1 MSDNK
6 AAKSPDSIKIQSPDN
21 EYKKKLNRIK
31 SKICYY
37 KKKPQCGGADAHKT
51 KVIEND
57 KERKEIIEK
66 LETYRSI
73 LKLSEAK
80 IKEFNRINKLIGRDE
95 FNKDEFLNSIQI

>member
-1 MSDNK
+1 MSDNE
-6 AAKSPDSIKIQSPDN
+6 ASKSPDSIKIQSPDD

-37 KKKPQCGGADAHKT
+37 KKKPQCGG
-51 KVIEND
+51 VEND

>member
-1 MSDNK
+1 MSDNE
-6 AAKSPDSIKIQSPDN
+6 ASKSPDD

-31 SKICYY
+31 SKIGYY
-37 KKKPQCGGADAHKT
+37 KKKPQCGG
-51 KVIEND
+51 VEND
-57 KERKEIIEK
+57 QERKEIIEK
-66 LETYRSI
+66 LKTYRSI

>member
-6 AAKSPDSIKIQSPDN
+6 AVKSPDN

-37 KKKPQCGGADAHKT
+37 KKKSQCGGVENNKT
-51 KVIEND
+51 NGTEND

-73 LKLSEAK
+73 IKLSEAK
-80 IKEFNRINKLIGRDE
+80 IKEFNRINKLVGRDE

>member
-6 AAKSPDSIKIQSPDN
+6 AVKSPDD

-37 KKKPQCGGADAHKT
+37 KKKPQCGG
-51 KVIEND
+51 VEND

-66 LETYRSI
+66 LKTYRSI

>member
-1 MSDNK
+1 MSDNE
-6 AAKSPDSIKIQSPDN
+6 AVKSPDD

-37 KKKPQCGGADAHKT
+37 KKKSQCSG
-51 KVIEND
+51 VEND
-57 KERKEIIEK
+57 KEIIEK

>member
-6 AAKSPDSIKIQSPDN
+6 AVKSPDD

-37 KKKPQCGGADAHKT
+37 KKKPQCGG
-51 KVIEND
+51 VEND
-57 KERKEIIEK
+57 EEIIEK

-80 IKEFNRINKLIGRDE
+80 IKEFNRINKLVGRDE

>member
-1 MSDNK
+1 MSDNEASK
-6 AAKSPDSIKIQSPDN
+6 SPDN

-37 KKKPQCGGADAHKT
+37 KKKPQCGE
-51 KVIEND
+51 VEND

>member
-6 AAKSPDSIKIQSPDN
+6 AVKSPDN

-37 KKKPQCGGADAHKT
+37 KKKSQCGG
-51 KVIEND
+51 VEND
-57 KERKEIIEK
+57 KEIIEK

-73 LKLSEAK
+73 IKLSEAK
-80 IKEFNRINKLIGRDE
+80 IKEFNRINKLVGRDE

>member
-1 MSDNK
+1 MSDNE
-6 AAKSPDSIKIQSPDN
+6 AAKSPDD

-37 KKKPQCGGADAHKT
+37 KKKPQCGG
-51 KVIEND
+51 VENY
-57 KERKEIIEK
+57 KEIIEK

-73 LKLSEAK
+73 IKLSEAK

>member
-1 MSDNK
+1 MSDNE
-6 AAKSPDSIKIQSPDN
+6 ASKSPDSIKIRSPDN

-37 KKKPQCGGADAHKT
+37 KKKPHCGGADAHKT
-51 KVIEND
+51 KGTEND

>member
-6 AAKSPDSIKIQSPDN
+6 ASKSPDSIKIQSPDD

-37 KKKPQCGGADAHKT
+37 KKKPQCGGA
-51 KVIEND
+51 END

-73 LKLSEAK
+73 LKLSETK

>member
-6 AAKSPDSIKIQSPDN
+6 AVKSPDN

-37 KKKPQCGGADAHKT
+37 KKKSQCGG
-51 KVIEND
+51 VEND
-57 KERKEIIEK
+57 KEIIEK

>member
-1 MSDNK
+1 MSDNE
-6 AAKSPDSIKIQSPDN
+6 AVKSPDD

-37 KKKPQCGGADAHKT
+37 KKKPQCGGVDAHKT

-57 KERKEIIEK
+57 KEIIEK

>member
-6 AAKSPDSIKIQSPDN
+6 AAKSPDN

-37 KKKPQCGGADAHKT
+37 KKKPQCGGVDAHKT
-51 KVIEND
+51 NGTEND
-57 KERKEIIEK
+57 EEIIEK

-73 LKLSEAK
+73 LKLGEAK

>member
-1 MSDNK
+1 MSDNE
-6 AAKSPDSIKIQSPDN
+6 AVKSPDD

-37 KKKPQCGGADAHKT
+37 KKKTQCGG
-51 KVIEND
+51 VEND
-57 KERKEIIEK
+57 KEIIEK

>member
-1 MSDNK
+1 MSDNE
-6 AAKSPDSIKIQSPDN
+6 AAKSPDN

-37 KKKPQCGGADAHKT
+37 KKKPQCGGVDAHKT

-57 KERKEIIEK
+57 EEIIEK

>member
-6 AAKSPDSIKIQSPDN
+6 AAKSPDSIKIQSPDD

-37 KKKPQCGGADAHKT
+37 KKKPQCGG
-51 KVIEND
+51 VEND

>member
-6 AAKSPDSIKIQSPDN
+6 AVKSPDD

-37 KKKPQCGGADAHKT
+37 KKKPQCGGVDAHKT
-51 KVIEND
+51 NGTEND
-57 KERKEIIEK
+57 EEIIEK

-73 LKLSEAK
+73 LKLGEAK

>member
-1 MSDNK
+1 MSDNE
-6 AAKSPDSIKIQSPDN
+6 AAKSPDD

-37 KKKPQCGGADAHKT
+37 KKKPQCGG
-51 KVIEND
+51 VEND

-66 LETYRSI
+66 LKTYRSI

>member
-6 AAKSPDSIKIQSPDN
+6 AVKSPDD

-37 KKKPQCGGADAHKT
+37 KKKPQCGG
-51 KVIEND
+51 VEND
-57 KERKEIIEK
+57 KEIIEK

-73 LKLSEAK
+73 LKLGEAK

>member
-1 MSDNK
+1 MSDNE
-6 AAKSPDSIKIQSPDN
+6 AVKSPDD

-37 KKKPQCGGADAHKT
+37 KKKPQCDG
-51 KVIEND
+51 VEND
-57 KERKEIIEK
+57 KEIIEK

-80 IKEFNRINKLIGRDE
+80 IKEFNRINKLVGRDE

>member
-1 MSDNK
+1 MSDNE
-6 AAKSPDSIKIQSPDN
+6 AVKSPDD

-37 KKKPQCGGADAHKT
+37 KKKPQCGGVDAHKT
-51 KVIEND
+51 NGTEND
-57 KERKEIIEK
+57 EEIIEK

-73 LKLSEAK
+73 IKLSEAK
-80 IKEFNRINKLIGRDE
+80 IKEFNRINKLVGRDE

>member
-6 AAKSPDSIKIQSPDN
+6 AVKSPDD

-37 KKKPQCGGADAHKT
+37 KKKPQCGG
-51 KVIEND
+51 VEND
-57 KERKEIIEK
+57 KEIIEK
-66 LETYRSI
+66 LETCRSI

>member
-6 AAKSPDSIKIQSPDN
+6 AVKSPDN

-37 KKKPQCGGADAHKT
+37 KMKSQCGG
-51 KVIEND
+51 VEND

-73 LKLSEAK
+73 IKLSEAK
-80 IKEFNRINKLIGRDE
+80 IKEFNRINKLVGRDE

>member
-1 MSDNK
+1 MSDNE
-6 AAKSPDSIKIQSPDN
+6 AAKSPDN

-37 KKKPQCGGADAHKT
+37 KKKPQCGGVDAHKT
-51 KVIEND
+51 NGTEND
-57 KERKEIIEK
+57 KERIEK

>member
-1 MSDNK
+1 MSDNE
-6 AAKSPDSIKIQSPDN
+6 AVKSPDD

-37 KKKPQCGGADAHKT
+37 KKKSQCGG
-51 KVIEND
+51 VEND
-57 KERKEIIEK
+57 KEIIEK

-73 LKLSEAK
+73 IKLSEAK

>member
-1 MSDNK
+1 MSDNEAVK
-6 AAKSPDSIKIQSPDN
+6 SPDN

-37 KKKPQCGGADAHKT
+37 KKKSQCGGVENNKT
-51 KVIEND
+51 NGIEND

-73 LKLSEAK
+73 IKLSEAK
-80 IKEFNRINKLIGRDE
+80 IKEFNRINKLVGRDK

>member
-6 AAKSPDSIKIQSPDN
+6 AVKSPDN

-37 KKKPQCGGADAHKT
+37 KKKSQCGGVENNKT
-51 KVIEND
+51 NGTEND

>member
-1 MSDNK
+1 MSDNE
-6 AAKSPDSIKIQSPDN
+6 AVKSPDD

-37 KKKPQCGGADAHKT
+37 KKKPQCGE
-51 KVIEND
+51 VEND
-57 KERKEIIEK
+57 EEIIEK

-80 IKEFNRINKLIGRDE
+80 IKEFNRINKLVGRDE

>member
-6 AAKSPDSIKIQSPDN
+6 AVKSPDD

-37 KKKPQCGGADAHKT
+37 KKKPQCGGA
-51 KVIEND
+51 END
-57 KERKEIIEK
+57 KEIIEK

-80 IKEFNRINKLIGRDE
+80 IKEFNRINKLVGRDE

>member
-6 AAKSPDSIKIQSPDN
+6 AAKSPDN

-37 KKKPQCGGADAHKT
+37 KKKPQCGG
-51 KVIEND
+51 VEND

-66 LETYRSI
+66 LKTYRSI

>member
-6 AAKSPDSIKIQSPDN
+6 ASKSPDD

-37 KKKPQCGGADAHKT
+37 KKKSQCGG
-51 KVIEND
+51 VEND
-57 KERKEIIEK
+57 KEIIEK

-80 IKEFNRINKLIGRDE
+80 IKEFNRINKLVGRDE

>member
-6 AAKSPDSIKIQSPDN
+6 AVKSPDLIKIQSPDD

-37 KKKPQCGGADAHKT
+37 KKKPQCGGA
-51 KVIEND
+51 END
-57 KERKEIIEK
+57 KEIIEK

-80 IKEFNRINKLIGRDE
+80 IKELNRINKLIGRDE

>member
-6 AAKSPDSIKIQSPDN
+6 AVKSPDD

-37 KKKPQCGGADAHKT
+37 KKKSQCGG
-51 KVIEND
+51 VEND
-57 KERKEIIEK
+57 KEIIEK
-66 LETYRSI
+66 LETCRSI

-80 IKEFNRINKLIGRDE
+80 IKEFNRINKLVGRDE

>member
-1 MSDNK
+1 MSDNE
-6 AAKSPDSIKIQSPDN
+6 AAKSPDD

-31 SKICYY
+31 SKICYC
-37 KKKPQCGGADAHKT
+37 KKKQQCGG
-51 KVIEND
+51 VEND
-57 KERKEIIEK
+57 KERKERIEK
-66 LETYRSI
+66 LKTYRSI

>member
-1 MSDNK
+1 MSDNE
-6 AAKSPDSIKIQSPDN
+6 AVKSPDD

-37 KKKPQCGGADAHKT
+37 KKKPQCGG
-51 KVIEND
+51 VEND
-57 KERKEIIEK
+57 KEIIEK

-73 LKLSEAK
+73 IKLSEAK

>member
-6 AAKSPDSIKIQSPDN
+6 AVKSPDLIKIQSPDD

-37 KKKPQCGGADAHKT
+37 KKKPQCGGA
-51 KVIEND
+51 END

>member
-1 MSDNK
+1 MSDNE
-6 AAKSPDSIKIQSPDN
+6 AVKSPDD

-37 KKKPQCGGADAHKT
+37 KKKPQCGGVDAHKT
-51 KVIEND
+51 NGTEND
-57 KERKEIIEK
+57 EEIIEK

>member
-6 AAKSPDSIKIQSPDN
+6 AVKSPDD

-37 KKKPQCGGADAHKT
+37 KKKPQCGGVDADKT
-51 KVIEND
+51 NGTEND
-57 KERKEIIEK
+57 KEIIEK

>member
-1 MSDNK
+1 MSDNE
-6 AAKSPDSIKIQSPDN
+6 AAKSPDD

-37 KKKPQCGGADAHKT
+37 KKKPQCGGVDAHKT

-57 KERKEIIEK
+57 KEIIEK